1 MTDLYHFD
9 KDDNYRGR
17 TSHTPPGGCGSVL
30 GLLILGGVL
39 YLLFGGM
46 GMFIFLVLT
55 VIGMVGLPFM
65 RK

>member
-1 MTDLYHFD
+1 
-9 KDDNYRGR
+9 
-17 TSHTPPGGCGSVL
+17 VL